1 MPRIF
6 DNLEPASNLLPAL
19 QETLEL
25 SNRADFCIGYFNLRG
40 WGGLAPYVDL
50 GGMRRKAHAEYSS
63 ACNGC
68 RTRRLG
74 LPSA

>member
-6 DNLEPASNLLPAL
+6 DNLQSGSRLMPAL

-40 WGGLAPYVDL
+40 WGGLAPYVDKWDETA
-50 GGMRRKAHAEYSS
+50 GP
-63 ACNGC
+63 C
-68 RTRRLG
+68 
-74 LPSA
+74 